1 MKTQEDPSTPGEK
14 LADTI
19 ARFGGSWTFIIVYL
33 SSILAWILLN
43 AFFLGNQGYDPYP
56 FILLNLLLSCLA
68 ALQAPII
75 MMSQNRQEQKDRQ
88 RAELDLKVNQKAE
101 REIRELH
108 HKVDEIKGLLQK
120 WGSQESSSR

>member
-1 MKTQEDPSTPGEK
+1 MKIQEDPSTPGEK
-14 LADTI
+14 LADAI

-33 SSILAWILLN
+33 STILAWILIN

-101 REIRELH
+101 REIRESH

-120 WGSQESSSR
+120 WGYQESSSH

>member
-1 MKTQEDPSTPGEK
+1 MKIQEDPSTPGEK

-108 HKVDEIKGLLQK
+108 HKVDEIKELLQK

>member
-1 MKTQEDPSTPGEK
+1 MKIQEDPSTPGEK

-108 HKVDEIKGLLQK
+108 HKV
-120 WGSQESSSR
+120 